1 MRGSDTDRLSMS
13 FLVAVLLISASLMIS
28 ATLISSALHDMIN
41 DPMVRKTITVVISI
55 LIVLCIQLLFRAV
68 VWPNSSMTPQ
78 TAEEAVDIHYHLGFV
93 ATLVAIA
100 TSMIVGLA
108 EFTLPATDD
117 VVPASKDALKDFI
130 GTVSMNAGAA
140 IFSTV
145 LGLIIRLFAKDK
157 YRSLYPN
164 PMEEANADLFRF
176 FRPFSV
182 DSNPNNGAEGQNR
195 RTYTWSE
202 STTFSSNREMTPKH
216 DDIQETWKN
225 KILRAFGNGKPK
237 R

>member
-1 MRGSDTDRLSMS
+1 MQGSGTDRLSVW
-13 FLVAVLLISASLMIS
+13 FLVAVVLISASLMVS
-28 ATLISSALHDMIN
+28 ATLISGALHDMIN
-41 DPMVRKTITVVISI
+41 DPMLRKTITVVISI
-55 LIVLCIQLLFRAV
+55 LIVLSIQLIFRAV

-108 EFTLPATDD
+108 EFTLPPED
-117 VVPASKDALKDFI
+117 VTVTASKDALKDFI

-157 YRSLYPN
+157 YRSLYAN
-164 PMEEANADLFRF
+164 PIEELDAGLFRF
-176 FRPFSV
+176 FRPFTV
-182 DSNPNNGAEGQNR
+182 DSSPNNGAEGEHP

-202 STTFSSNREMTPKH
+202 STTFSSNRGMTAKY
-216 DDIQETWKN
+216 DDIQETWKD
-225 KILRAFGNGKPK
+225 KIRRAFGNGKPK